1 MVDKIIKQS
10 PIFGEFTPE
19 EANRYFN
26 LSKEKVSAH
35 VDTLYYTVSVFNDS
49 NECSENMQA
58 LLNQLSGLKV
68 QKASNDSAPIEFF
81 GLNVEKTRF
90 VHYEYCLRLD
100 EQFDIFISSFL
111 PNENTPRIVV
121 QLRSRMLV
129 LEGVCKAICKSFRYV
144 EDILFAFG
152 LESDEVKE
160 NRIDFAYHT
169 NLIQNPYKYFTDDL
183 LLKKLKTKLRTYH
196 KVGEIGKKIDIDYV
210 SFGHRNSNDI
220 FVRIYNKSREVIEKN
235 YKSFFIDKW
244 LKDKLISEYDYY
256 CYTRAFEMKSYVT
269 GLLIGRI
276 DWYLEHGKNENIKKE
291 LIEVKN
297 SSYVNSDNTDQLR
310 KIVDQYLP
318 PVTLIMN
325 IEYQT
330 KRKFYCSLN
339 EWIESYGIIASKN
352 ENSFTFF
359 EHGDL
364 PLSRLFIIYSL
375 RSEIL
380 NYLTTQSLSFV
391 ENKGTKDEKLSRWWE
406 RINQC
411 YVEEYDKRIID
422 LWRSY
427 EQHTSLEKT
436 KRRVCGNIAAAS
448 ILKNNG
454 FKNSTFL
461 EDVSDVLCTLNDNDF
476 YGFAANPETGEVPV
490 IEPKYYQHIK
500 KRKVRQYRSIMK
512 KEKQEL
518 KDSEVNK
525 NESMRN
531 ECK

>member
-10 PIFGEFTPE
+10 PISGEFSPE
-19 EANRYFN
+19 ELNRYFS
-26 LSKEKVSAH
+26 LRKEAVSAH
-35 VDTLYYTVSVFNDS
+35 VDTFYYTVSVYNDS
-49 NECSENMQA
+49 NECSEEMQDM
-58 LLNQLSGLKV
+58 LNQLGGLKLKKSLNNSSTV
-68 QKASNDSAPIEFF
+68 EFL

-100 EQFDIFISSFL
+100 EEFDIFISSFL
-111 PNENTPRIVV
+111 PNEFTPRIVV

-129 LEGVCKAICKSFRYV
+129 LDGVCKAICKSFKYV
-144 EDILFAFG
+144 ERLLDEFG
-152 LESDEVKE
+152 LEVDEVKE
-160 NRIDFAYHT
+160 NRIDYAYHT
-169 NLIQNPYKYFTDDL
+169 NLIQNPYKYFTDHL
-183 LLKKLKTKLRTYH
+183 LLNKLKSKLRTYH

-244 LKDKLISEYDYY
+244 FQDKLISEYDYY
-256 CYTRAFEMKSYVT
+256 CYSRAYELKSYVT
-269 GLLIGRI
+269 GLLVGRI
-276 DWYLEHGKNENIKKE
+276 EWYLEYGKNDAIKNE
-291 LIEVKN
+291 LLEAKK
-297 SSYVNSDNTDQLR
+297 SSYVNSDNTDHLR
-310 KIVDQYLP
+310 KVVDQYLP

-339 EWIESYGIIASKN
+339 EWIDCFGIGTQNNNGFFSFFKN
-352 ENSFTFF
+352 R
-359 EHGDL
+359 DL

-391 ENKGTKDEKLSRWWE
+391 ENKGKKDEKLSRWWK

-411 YVEEYDKRIID
+411 YIQEYDKRVID

-436 KRRVCGNIAAAS
+436 KQRVCGSVAAAT
-448 ILKNNG
+448 ILKNSG

-476 YGFAANPETGEVPV
+476 YGFAVNPETGEVPE
-490 IEPKYYQHIK
+490 IEPKYYQNIK
-500 KRKVRQYRSIMK
+500 KRKARQYKTIIK
-512 KEKQEL
+512 KENEEFK
-518 KDSEVNK
+518 KSEEK
-525 NESMRN
+525 
-531 ECK
+531 KK